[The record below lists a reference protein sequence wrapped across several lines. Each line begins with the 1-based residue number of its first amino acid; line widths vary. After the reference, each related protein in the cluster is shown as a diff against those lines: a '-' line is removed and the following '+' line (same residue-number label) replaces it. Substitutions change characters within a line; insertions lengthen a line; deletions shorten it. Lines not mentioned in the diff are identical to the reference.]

1 MKQFFQL
8 TWLQIKL
15 SSGLTELRAMLR
27 RGGKDT
33 AKAIGT
39 MLAILIGFGAIIGM
53 VAWLLD
59 MLFGVVS
66 MMPVLQDTLL
76 TVVLLVSMIVV
87 LIFGVVYGMSMYY
100 AKDTEFLASLPI
112 KRGTVFASKFI
123 KTLLGEILIF
133 AVIALPTFI
142 VYALHTHLTAGYILK
157 AVLVLLAGPVIPFAL
172 ANLIAAVLVRISLFS
187 RHKDK
192 FAVALGLLFFLAYM
206 FGIQFISAKM
216 QTISS
221 EQILALLNGGL
232 LDGIASAFPPAS
244 WAAKSLVYT
253 DASGWINLLLFIGV
267 AAVALGVCLWVAG
280 KMYMKGAS
288 AQTETSKT
296 QKKVDLK
303 KLGGKR
309 ISQRRAIF
317 NKEWKLIF
325 RSPTYALN
333 SLLIVAMPLIMVA
346 IMLFTPSLYADGA
359 DAEMGMLIAELNAHV
374 EWMPYVVLVIGAL
387 GALFCSMNPGPM
399 TVYSREGECVW
410 LPLALPVSGKTVAQG
425 KALFGL
431 SMHAV
436 SLALLG
442 GALLFAAKIPVW
454 VALAGVVFGLLMA
467 LPMLLLDTM
476 MDLRSPNLH
485 WESEQKAMKS
495 NFKAAAEMLL
505 GMVLVGALIALCV
518 WLLIEGIDAWLLIGA
533 LSAVMLLVSAGLYA
547 LLCSKSERWQSQL
560 SEK

>member
-59 MLFGVVS
+59 MLFGTVA

-76 TVVLLVSMIVV
+76 TVVLLASMVVV

-123 KTLLGEILIF
+123 KALLGEILIF

-142 VYALHTHLTAGYILK
+142 VYALHTHVTAGYVFK
-157 AVLVLLAGPVIPFAL
+157 AVLVLLTGPIIPFAL

-192 FAVALGLLFFLAYM
+192 FAVVLGLLFFLAYM
-206 FGIQFISAKM
+206 FGIQFLSAKM

-232 LDGIASAFPPAS
+232 MDGIASAFPPAA
-244 WAAKSLVYT
+244 WAAKSLVYA
-253 DASGWINLLLFIGV
+253 DASGWTNLLLFVLV
-267 AAVALGVCLWVAG
+267 AALALGICLLVAG
-280 KMYMKGAS
+280 RMYMKGAS
-288 AQTETSKT
+288 AQGETSKN
-296 QKKVDLK
+296 QKRVNLQ

-309 ISQRRAIF
+309 ISQRKAIF
-317 NKEWKLIF
+317 NKEWKTIF

-359 DAEMGMLIAELNAHV
+359 DAEMGMLIAELNAHA

-387 GALFCSMNPGPM
+387 GALFCTMNPGPM
-399 TVYSREGECVW
+399 TVYSREGECIW
-410 LPLALPVSGKTVAQG
+410 LPLALPVSAKTVAQG
-425 KALFGL
+425 KMLFGL
-431 SMHAV
+431 SMHV
-436 SLALLG
+436 LSLGLLG
-442 GALLFAAKIPVW
+442 AALLFAAKIPVW
-454 VALAGVVFGLLMA
+454 VALVGVAFGVLMA
-467 LPMLLLDTM
+467 LPMLVLDTM

-495 NFKAAAEMLL
+495 NVKAAVEMIV
-505 GMVLVGALIALCV
+505 GMVLVCALVALCV
-518 WLLIEGIDAWLLIGA
+518 YLLMEGLNAWLLIGV
-533 LSAVMLLVSAGLYA
+533 LSAAMLAVSAGLYA
-547 LLCSKSERWQSQL
+547 MLCRKSESWQSQL

>member
-39 MLAILIGFGAIIGM
+39 LVALVIGFGAIIGM

-59 MLFGVVS
+59 MLFGVVAALP
-66 MMPVLQDTLL
+66 MLQDTIL
-76 TVVLLVSMIVV
+76 TAVLLASMIVT

-100 AKDTEFLASLPI
+100 AKDTEFLAALPI
-112 KRGTVFASKFI
+112 KRGTVFASKFV
-123 KTLLGEILIF
+123 KALLGEILIF
-133 AVIALPTFI
+133 ALIALPTFI
-142 VYALHTHLTAGYILK
+142 VYALHTHVTVGYVIK
-157 AVLVLLAGPVIPFAL
+157 AVLLLLTGPIIPFAI

-187 RHKDK
+187 KHKDK
-192 FAVALGLLFFLAYM
+192 FAVVLGLLFFLAYM

-216 QTISS
+216 QTISP
-221 EQILALLNGGL
+221 EQIMALLNGGL

-244 WAAKSLVYT
+244 WAAKSLVYS
-253 DASGWINLLLFIGV
+253 DASGWTNVALFVGV
-267 AAVALGVCLWVAG
+267 AALALLVCLLVAG

-288 AQTETSKT
+288 AQGEASKS

-317 NKEWKLIF
+317 NKEWKTIF

-333 SLLIVAMPLIMVA
+333 SLLMVAMPLIMVA

-359 DAEMGMLIAELNAHV
+359 DAEMGMLIAELNGHV
-374 EWMPYVVLVIGAL
+374 EWMPYVILVIGAV
-387 GALFCSMNPGPM
+387 GALFCAMNPGPM
-399 TVYSREGECVW
+399 TVYSREGECIW
-410 LPLALPVSGKTVAQG
+410 LPLALPVSAKTVAQG
-425 KALFGL
+425 KMLFGL
-431 SMHAV
+431 SMHVV
-436 SLALLG
+436 SLGLLG
-442 GALLFAAKIPVW
+442 AALLFAAKLPLW
-454 VALAGVVFGLLMA
+454 VAVLGALFGVIMA
-467 LPMLLLDTM
+467 LPMLVLDTI

-495 NFKAAAEMLL
+495 NVKAAVEMLG
-505 GMVLVGALIALCV
+505 GMALVIALTVLCV
-518 WLLIEGIDAWLLIGA
+518 YLLIEGMNAWLLIGL
-533 LSAVMLLVSAGLYA
+533 LSVVMLAISALLYA
-547 LLCSKSERWQSQL
+547 LLCRASERWQRAL